1 MPPSKFVQ
9 VAFVF
14 FKFESIALPFQEI
27 QIHGAWPPMARGP
40 RWCVALDGVWLPMA
54 RGPRRRVAP
63 EILFESILFD
73 LWIFIF
79 EFVQEVRSPPRQV
92 HRQSKSCQT

>member
-1 MPPSKFVQ
+1 
-9 VAFVF
+9 
-14 FKFESIALPFQEI
+14 
-27 QIHGAWPPMARGP
+27 MARGQ
-40 RWCVALDGVWLPMA
+40 RWRVAHDGVWLSMVLAPDGAWTLTA
-54 RGPRRRVAP
+54 RGSRRRVAP